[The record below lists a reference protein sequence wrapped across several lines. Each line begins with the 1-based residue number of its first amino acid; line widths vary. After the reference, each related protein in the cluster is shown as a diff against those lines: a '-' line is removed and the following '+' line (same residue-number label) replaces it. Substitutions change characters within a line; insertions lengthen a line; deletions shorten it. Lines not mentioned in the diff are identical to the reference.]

1 MELESLELL
10 SLPLFYQMYTL
21 YMRKKKLLYACFALF
36 LILRLY
42 GLGTDIS
49 NSDALRWH
57 KRSVNFLMAIKSLD
71 FKSTYQHYQPGVTLM
86 WIDSVVNQLGF
97 WTQET
102 LKQTPKTL
110 ENSDYYVI
118 ENGAATALIVIILFS
133 LLILQ
138 TKLIE
143 ELWDEKTAIYFAFL
157 MSVEPYLIGIDRWF
171 HLTSIETYFALTSI
185 LLLLVWKKNGGN
197 RLVVFS
203 AFFLSLS
210 VLSKLTTLIILPV
223 YIYIFVSRLKR
234 SGNLGLDIIKSIGV
248 FATIFIITTLLFF
261 PALLFDTAHVLQK
274 LYSAVNG
281 AVSNDLRVWVLP
293 KQIEHV
299 FYFLILLFKL
309 SPVTL
314 LFFILTVLNVKKLTQ
329 KQHLFPLALVLI
341 LYFTSLSLTG
351 RKIDRYAVVMFP
363 YVILLISVY
372 FSVIKRLGYFA
383 AALSLIFIVYITYL
397 YSPVFSAYYSPL
409 FGGTKMAYKIGVYDN
424 SGEYYAQS
432 ALFLNTLGRNK
443 NTYVPYNVDSFS
455 PFYKGTTLREYV
467 NNVDF
472 IVTSVDHLNSEKI
485 VCRDVFKTFGSKVD
499 KIVYVFKCGSSI

>member
-1 MELESLELL
+1 
-10 SLPLFYQMYTL
+10 
-21 YMRKKKLLYACFALF
+21 MRKKKLLYACFALF

-86 WIDSVVNQLGF
+86 WIDSIVNQLGF
-97 WTQET
+97 WTQKT

-110 ENSDYYVI
+110 ENADYYVI
-118 ENGAATALIVIILFS
+118 ENGVATALIVIILFS

-138 TKLIE
+138 SKLIQ

-171 HLTSIETYFALTSI
+171 HLTSLETYFALTSI
-185 LLLLVWKKNGGN
+185 LLLLVWKKNGRN

-210 VLSKLTTLIILPV
+210 VLSKLTTIVILPA
-223 YIYIFVSRLKR
+223 YIYIFIDRLRRGRNLFSDMMKFVS
-234 SGNLGLDIIKSIGV
+234 
-248 FATIFIITTLLFF
+248 IFVVAFMFTSVIFF
-261 PALLFDTAHVLQK
+261 PALLFDTVHVLQK
-274 LYSAVNG
+274 LYLAVNG
-281 AVSNDLRVWVLP
+281 AISNDLRVWVLP

-309 SPVTL
+309 SPVTS
-314 LFFILTVLNVKKLTQ
+314 LFFILTVLNVKKLNE
-329 KQHLFPLALVLI
+329 KQHLFPLALVLV
-341 LYFTSLSLTG
+341 LYFASLSFTG
-351 RKIDRYAVVMFP
+351 QKIDRYAVVMFP
-363 YVILLISVY
+363 YIILLISVY
-372 FSVIKRLGYFA
+372 LSVIKRLGYFA
-383 AALSLIFIVYITYL
+383 VALSLIFIVYITYL

-409 FGGTKMAYKIGVYDN
+409 FGGTKMAYKIGIYDN

>member
-1 MELESLELL
+1 
-10 SLPLFYQMYTL
+10 
-21 YMRKKKLLYACFALF
+21 MRKKKLLYACFALF

-97 WTQET
+97 WTQKT

-110 ENSDYYVI
+110 ENADYYVI
-118 ENGAATALIVIILFS
+118 ENGAATALVVIILFS

-143 ELWDEKTAIYFAFL
+143 ELWNEKTAIYFAFL

-171 HLTSIETYFALTSI
+171 HLTSLETYFALTSI

-248 FATIFIITTLLFF
+248 FDPADRTTIYPHFR
-261 PALLFDTAHVLQK
+261 K
-274 LYSAVNG
+274 
-281 AVSNDLRVWVLP
+281 R
-293 KQIEHV
+293 
-299 FYFLILLFKL
+299 
-309 SPVTL
+309 
-314 LFFILTVLNVKKLTQ
+314 ILT
-329 KQHLFPLALVLI
+329 A
-341 LYFTSLSLTG
+341 
-351 RKIDRYAVVMFP
+351 
-363 YVILLISVY
+363 
-372 FSVIKRLGYFA
+372 
-383 AALSLIFIVYITYL
+383 
-397 YSPVFSAYYSPL
+397 YS
-409 FGGTKMAYKIGVYDN
+409 N
-424 SGEYYAQS
+424 
-432 ALFLNTLGRNK
+432 
-443 NTYVPYNVDSFS
+443 
-455 PFYKGTTLREYV
+455 LRPEA
-467 NNVDF
+467 
-472 IVTSVDHLNSEKI
+472 
-485 VCRDVFKTFGSKVD
+485 
-499 KIVYVFKCGSSI
+499 